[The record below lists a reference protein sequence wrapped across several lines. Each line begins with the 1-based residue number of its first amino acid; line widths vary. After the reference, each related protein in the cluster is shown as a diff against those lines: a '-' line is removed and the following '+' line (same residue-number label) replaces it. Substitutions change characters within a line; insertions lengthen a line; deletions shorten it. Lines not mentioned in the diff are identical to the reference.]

1 MWVFTRPGVV
11 RITICSCVR
20 LRVEL
25 DSVQFIILMVWIRFP
40 CLNLKPSQQ
49 RAIKI
54 QTVRKQL
61 QDENLGIVGCENS
74 QRECAGRRTRDGAR
88 VASGFCGALPV
99 AALPSARLEYSGTIS

>member
-11 RITICSCVR
+11 RITICSYVR
-20 LRVEL
+20 VKPEL
-25 DSVQFIILMVWIRFP
+25 DSVQFIVLMVWIRFP
-40 CLNLKPSQQ
+40 CLNPKPFQQ

-74 QRECAGRRTRDGAR
+74 WRACVGWRTRDGAR
-88 VASGFCGALPV
+88 VASDFC
-99 AALPSARLEYSGTIS
+99 